1 MLASDLS
8 QIKWVFDGKKTP
20 VNFKEKML
28 EEINKL
34 KIDKEVWIKYKAQ
47 SANDLKNMISNE
59 FDKIFLLCK

>member
-1 MLASDLS
+1 MKFQEESGIVEFAEAGKVLNMLAD
-8 QIKWVFDGKKTP
+8 K
-20 VNFKEKML
+20 
-28 EEINKL
+28 INKL

>member
-1 MLASDLS
+1 
-8 QIKWVFDGKKTP
+8 
-20 VNFKEKML
+20 ML

-59 FDKIFLLCK
+59 FDKIFLEAVLK